1 METRANFVLIGLFTL
16 AVIASAFGFVYWFQN
31 LGTASERTTYR
42 VVFDGPVSGLR
53 TGAGV
58 TFNGIRVGE
67 VASVSVG
74 NPREVV
80 AGLSIDRTAPIRRDT
95 QVGLEFQGLTGIAAV
110 ALRGGSVDAPAV
122 QPGPDGI
129 PTLRAAGSSLD
140 VTEAVRSTLNRVD
153 QVIIDNQE
161 ALKTAIKSIDTFTA
175 ALARNSDSA
184 ENILKSIDSFTTAL
198 ARNSARVDNIMI
210 GLEKLSGTKDKD
222 GELLLTVQS
231 IRELAENL
239 DKRTAE
245 ITTSVNRFM
254 SAGVGLVS
262 TGRRTLGDISRTVNN
277 FDRNPSRVLFGASNS
292 DAPAP
297 PSPQQQQRQQQKQQ
311 PQPFLFG
318 NPR

>member
-16 AVIASAFGFVYWFQN
+16 AVVASAFGFVYWFQN
-31 LGTASERTTYR
+31 LGNASERVTYR
-42 VVFDGPVSGLR
+42 VIFEGPVSGLR

-67 VASVSVG
+67 VAAVSVG
-74 NPREVV
+74 DPQHVV
-80 AGLSIDRTAPIRRDT
+80 ATVSVDRAAPIRRDT
-95 QVGLEFQGLTGIAAV
+95 RVGLEFQGLTGIAAV
-110 ALRGGSVDAPAV
+110 SLRGGAVEAQAVEPDA
-122 QPGPDGI
+122 DGV
-129 PTLRAAGSSLD
+129 PTLRADGAILD

-153 QVIIDNQE
+153 RVISDNQE
-161 ALKTAIKSIDTFTA
+161 ALKSAIKSIDTFTA

-231 IRELAENL
+231 IRDLAENL

-245 ITTSVNRFM
+245 ITTNVNRFM

-262 TGRRTLGDISRTVNN
+262 SGRRTLGDISRTVNN
-277 FDRNPSRVLFGASNS
+277 FDRNPSRVLFGASAS

-297 PSPQQQQRQQQKQQ
+297 PSPQQQQQRQQQKQS
-311 PQPFLFG
+311 QPFLFG